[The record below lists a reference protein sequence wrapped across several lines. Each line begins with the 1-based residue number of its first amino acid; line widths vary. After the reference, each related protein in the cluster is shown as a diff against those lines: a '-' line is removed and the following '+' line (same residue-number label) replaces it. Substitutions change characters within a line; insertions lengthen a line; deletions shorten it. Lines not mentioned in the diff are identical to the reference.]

1 MKQTLTRRMA
11 RLLAAVAIGGAA
23 SMLLTA
29 PAKAGP
35 DGADGLCSS
44 GELCLYRLLA
54 GGERVDYYYPDF
66 DFTDD
71 NYWYLTGSIWAQSYL
86 TVNNT
91 ASRAENRD
99 VTCSAVLWQLVGGSG
114 TSVVMYPGMR
124 ISDMADVG
132 FDFDNKASAVTW
144 RCP

>member
-11 RLLAAVAIGGAA
+11 RILAAVALGSATA
-23 SMLLTA
+23 VLLTA

-35 DGADGLCSS
+35 AGANGYCFE

-54 GGERVDYYYPDF
+54 GGERVDYYIPDS

-71 NYWYLTGSIWAQSYL
+71 NYWYLSGSTWAQSYL

-91 ASRAENRD
+91 ASRAENLD
-99 VTCSAVLWQLVGGSG
+99 LSCSAVLWQLVGGSG

-124 ISDMADVG
+124 ISDMANV
-132 FDFDNKASAVTW
+132 DFDNKASAVTW